1 MYTHLNKSK
10 AYSLS
15 IKIIALALMLIIPYS
30 IASCQNAAKD
40 GKSDLAMVT
49 RVVDG
54 DTIVVR
60 LNGKDYKVRFIG
72 INTPERGRPYYLEAT
87 EKTKELCLGKQVRLE
102 KDVSEIDKYGRLL
115 RYVYVGDT
123 FVNAELVKQGYAQQF
138 TLPPDVKY
146 ADLFRKLASEARER
160 QVGLWSPSLTSPP
173 APSNADKSDK
183 SDMATEINEIGARF
197 VGNLN
202 SKVYHRPSCPYAKK
216 ISSNNVIN
224 FATAEA
230 AKNQG
235 YRPCKT
241 CNP

>member
-1 MYTHLNKSK
+1 MYTYLKKSS
-10 AYSLS
+10 ASSLF
-15 IKIIALALMLIIPYS
+15 IKIISLILMLTVPYF
-30 IASCQNAAKD
+30 IAGCQTAAKA
-40 GKSDLAMVT
+40 GKSDLAVVT

-54 DTIVVR
+54 DTIVVS
-60 LNGKDYKVRFIG
+60 LNGQDYKVRFIG

-102 KDVSEIDKYGRLL
+102 KDVSETDKYGRLL

-146 ADLFRKLASEARER
+146 ADLFKKLASEARER
-160 QVGLWSPSLTSPP
+160 QAGLWSPNLTSPS
-173 APSNADKSDK
+173 APSN
-183 SDMATEINEIGARF
+183 INESGAATKINAGF

-202 SKVYHRPSCPYAKK
+202 SKVYHRPDCPYAKK
-216 ISSNNVIN
+216 ILPNNTIC

-235 YRPCKT
+235 YRPCKS